1 MTDSIELE
9 SGSDTLRVYEVGY
22 LLLSSIPEEKVPD
35 EVSRI
40 KSFIESQGGKMISGE
55 NPELRPLAYR
65 MEKHIA
71 TRNERFDSAYF
82 GWMTFEVAP
91 AGAVALKTELDGMES
106 VLRFLIMK
114 TVREVAVAP
123 KKAPKEVVEGADSAE
138 IVDEAVTA
146 SEEEIDKEIEGL
158 VLE

>member
-40 KSFIESQGGKMISGE
+40 KSFITTAGGKIISGE
-55 NPELRPLAYR
+55 SPELITLAYQ

-82 GWMTFEVAP
+82 GSIAFELSP

-123 KKAPKEVVEGADSAE
+123 KKAPKEVVTEDSAE

-146 SEEEIDKEIEGL
+146 SSEEIDKEIEGL

>member
-40 KSFIESQGGKMISGE
+40 KSFITSAGGTMISGE
-55 NPELRPLAYR
+55 NPEMRPLAYQ

-82 GWMTFEVAP
+82 GWMTFEAAP
-91 AGAVALKTELDGMES
+91 ALAVALKAELDGMES

-123 KKAPKEVVEGADSAE
+123 KKAPKEVVLEDSAE

-146 SEEEIDKEIEGL
+146 SGEEIDKEIEGL